1 MDLPSLDN
9 RVGGLGCAPNVA
21 EKRDAPLFGCFR
33 NLHSTMSR
41 AAAIGLPPFF
51 FRLQPSAVNR
61 CVLAPRIFLIEGFH
75 RSGGGCGLEFP
86 GRLGLDPKRRYGPGL
101 FVLGS
106 GSRHGGR
113 DNEVSLKQKKKLGAA
128 LENGKDQSFSSCPS
142 ITIDNQFSVQPGG
155 QNFHGDGSDGWR
167 AFPTSLRGATYFCRR
182 GFRAFIFMSRS
193 RTRCLIGRNTGRQ
206 QAVPRRPLD
215 PRPRPRPRGNSPV
228 HL

>member
-142 ITIDNQFSVQPGG
+142 ISITNSQ
-155 QNFHGDGSDGWR
+155 
-167 AFPTSLRGATYFCRR
+167 C
-182 GFRAFIFMSRS
+182 
-193 RTRCLIGRNTGRQ
+193 
-206 QAVPRRPLD
+206 
-215 PRPRPRPRGNSPV
+215 SPV
-228 HL
+228 DRTSMGTDRMDGGHFQRHFASLPISAVAVSGLSFSCPGAEQGA